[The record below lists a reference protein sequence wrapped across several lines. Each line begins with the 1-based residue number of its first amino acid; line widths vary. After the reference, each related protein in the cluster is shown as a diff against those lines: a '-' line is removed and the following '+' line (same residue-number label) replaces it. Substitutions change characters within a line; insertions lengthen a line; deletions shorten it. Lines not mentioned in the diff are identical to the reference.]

1 MQTHLRA
8 IVNKTRKIVVKCQ
21 VLVSVCA
28 YAKFCKS
35 QDILTGKD
43 NVFE

>member
-28 YAKFCKS
+28 YVCVWNSARVKTF
-35 QDILTGKD
+35 
-43 NVFE
+43 